1 MKKVELM
8 DRIDELS
15 DIVNILIGRIGLLE
29 TAVSSLE
36 EELEDTREQLR
47 ISELN
52 NDR

>member
-29 TAVSSLE
+29 TAVSDLQ
-36 EELEDTREQLR
+36 EELEDAHEKLR
-47 ISELN
+47 VSELN